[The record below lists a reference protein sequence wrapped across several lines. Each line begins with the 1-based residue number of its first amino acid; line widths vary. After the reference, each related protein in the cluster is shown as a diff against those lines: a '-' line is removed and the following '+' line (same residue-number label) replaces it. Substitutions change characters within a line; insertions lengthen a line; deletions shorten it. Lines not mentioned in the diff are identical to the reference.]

1 MIVLAVVAAAVAAPQ
16 DQQEVNIIS
25 QSFEQDEQGNYQYAY
40 ELDNG
45 QKVGVLLHYVTGDTV
60 SQISNHRIFMKMLDT
75 GCGVVV
81 IPRSVSFLAKGNIIY

>member
-45 QKVGVLLHYVTGDTV
+45 QKVGVLLHYVTGDSV
-60 SQISNHRIFMKMLDT
+60 SQISNHRIFMKMVDT
-75 GCGVVV
+75 GCGLGTQERQF
-81 IPRSVSFLAKGNIIY
+81 PCDG